1 MLKDSDKLIIFVFFK
16 LKVFFYETTSEAVED
31 M

>member
-16 LKVFFYETTSEAVED
+16 LKVLYETTSDAVED